1 MHNIDEL
8 NAILEDADCLISEA
22 ELNDALDKMAAQITE
37 DLSDKLPVVI
47 CVMNGG
53 LLPTAA
59 LLQRLQFPLELDYVH
74 ASRYGMETTGS
85 ALKWTKFPQSQ
96 FEDREVLI
104 VDDIFDQ
111 GHTLE
116 AIVKWFEES
125 GAKNVYSATVVNKL
139 HDRKVEMRPDY
150 NGLDVE
156 DRFIFG
162 YGMDYQG
169 YFRNLQAIYAV
180 KGK

>member
-1 MHNIDEL
+1 MQKVEEL
-8 NAILEDADCLISEA
+8 NTILSEADCLISA
-22 ELNDALDKMAAQITE
+22 SELNQALDNMAAQITE
-37 DLSDKLPVVI
+37 DLSDKLPLVV

-59 LLQRLQFPLELDYVH
+59 LLQRLEFPLELEYIH
-74 ASRYGMETTGS
+74 ASRYGKETQGS
-85 ALKWTKFPQSQ
+85 TLQWSRFPEAN
-96 FEDREVLI
+96 FEGREVLI

-116 AIVKWFEES
+116 AIIKWFRDN
-125 GAKNVYSATVVNKL
+125 GASNVYSATVVNKL

-156 DRFIFG
+156 DRFLFG

-169 YFRNLQAIYAV
+169 YFRNLQGIYAV

>member
-8 NAILEDADCLISEA
+8 NSIMNEADCLISEA
-22 ELNDALDKMAAQITE
+22 ELNDALDKMAKQITD
-37 DLSDKLPVVI
+37 DLADKLPLVI

-53 LLPTAA
+53 LLPTGA
-59 LLQRLQFPLELDYVH
+59 LMQRLQFPLELDYVH

-85 ALKWTKFPQSQ
+85 TLSWTRYPQAD
-96 FEDREVLI
+96 FKGRDVLI

-116 AIVKWFEES
+116 AIIKWFEEN
-125 GAKNVYSATVVNKL
+125 GAQNVYSATVVNKL
-139 HDRKVEMRPDY
+139 HNRKVDMRPDY

-156 DRFIFG
+156 DRFLFG

-169 YFRNLQAIYAV
+169 YFRNLQGIYAV

>member
-8 NAILEDADCLISEA
+8 NAIFSDSDCLITEA
-22 ELNDALDKMAAQITE
+22 ELNAAIDNMAADISE
-37 DLSDKLPVVI
+37 DLSDKLPIVV

-59 LLQRLQFPLELDYVH
+59 LLKRLQFPLELDYVH
-74 ASRYGMETTGS
+74 ASRYGMETSGNS
-85 ALKWTKFPQSQ
+85 LQWTKFPQSE
-96 FEDREVLI
+96 FSDRNVLI

-116 AIVKWFEES
+116 AIIKWFETS
-125 GAKNVYSATVVNKL
+125 GAKNVYSATIINKV
-139 HDRKVEMRPDY
+139 HDRKVTMRPDY

-156 DRFIFG
+156 DRFLFG
-162 YGMDYQG
+162 FGMDYQG
-169 YFRNLQAIYAV
+169 YFRNLQGIYAI
-180 KGK
+180 KEQ